1 MAKRQRLEVEYAPNA
16 LKHAQQIVAYLR
28 QKFSEKEVTKFYRFL
43 NDFEQIIVMFPTLY
57 SESLKKN
64 VRKAVLSHQLS
75 LYYSVKNNKINVVA
89 ILDNRWEQ
97 SRKLK

>member
-1 MAKRQRLEVEYAPNA
+1 MAKKQRLEIEYSPSA

-28 QKFSEKEVTKFYRFL
+28 QKFSEKEVVKFYQFL
-43 NDFEQIIVMFPTLY
+43 NDFEQIIVIFPTLY
-57 SESLKKN
+57 SESSKIN

-75 LYYSVKNNKINVVA
+75 VYYSIKNNKMNVVA